1 MAHYAFI
8 DDNNI
13 VTEVIV
19 GRDETEGD
27 WETYY
32 GDFRGQRCLR
42 TSYNHK
48 IRKQFAGIG
57 YRYDETADV
66 FVAPQPFPS
75 WTLDENHDWQP
86 PTPKPDGENWWWD
99 EETHKWVEL

>member
-8 DDNNI
+8 NEQNI
-13 VTEVIV
+13 VVEVIV

-32 GDFRGQRCLR
+32 GNLRGLTCLR
-42 TSYNHK
+42 TSYNNN
-48 IRKQFAGIG
+48 IRKRFAGIG
-57 YRYDETADV
+57 YTYDPVDDV
-66 FVAPQPFPS
+66 FIEPQPFPS

-86 PTPKPDGENWWWD
+86 PVPMPEGEHYWD
-99 EETHKWVEL
+99 EDNQQWVEA